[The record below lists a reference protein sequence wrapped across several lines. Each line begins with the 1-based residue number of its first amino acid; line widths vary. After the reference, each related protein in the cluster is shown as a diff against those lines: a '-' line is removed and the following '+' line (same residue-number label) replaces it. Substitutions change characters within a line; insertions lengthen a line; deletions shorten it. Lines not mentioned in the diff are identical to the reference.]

1 MRNCKEEFL
10 LETGDKE
17 ILCAKLITGRDYLDD
32 EERTFTNLKVGYTHE
47 DYCDFLNA
55 INCNYDSGYG
65 GQCLYGF
72 IWYKD
77 GTWSARG
84 EYDGS
89 SWWEYIACPKIPDA
103 LK

>member
-10 LETGDKE
+10 LETEDKE
-17 ILCAKLITGRDYLDD
+17 ILCARLIIESDYLGD
-32 EERTFTNLKVGYTHE
+32 EESTFTNLKVGYTHE
-47 DYCDFLNA
+47 DYCNFLNA
-55 INCNYDSGYG
+55 INLNYDSGYG
-65 GQCLYGF
+65 GQSLYGF

-77 GTWSARG
+77 GTWSERG

-89 SWWEYIACPKIPDA
+89 EWWEYIACPKIPDA